1 MKSFKPIGLSL
12 GFLAGTTFGS
22 GIAFLFRFAPLPL
35 MWCVSLCGVAG
46 MLFGLLTAI
55 IRQSRIEE
63 HRP

>member
-1 MKSFKPIGLSL
+1 MKSLKPIGLSL

-35 MWCVSLCGVAG
+35 MYCVSLCGVVG

-55 IRQSRIEE
+55 IRQSRIQE
-63 HRP
+63 HKS